1 MISTLFFRLGILRV
15 QAFQHPPTHPISTAD
30 MIVFLHLLVSRHIK
44 VNIAL
49 ANKIID
55 KFLAWS
61 RDIYPVNPVSMHFN
75 REYILNINWVKYM
88 SHVTIIFNLSL
99 RNEQMVI
106 SLENIWTEPK
116 DEPKKKKHILPTRKH
131 IQLGSRFYRST
142 RRPPRRD
149 DPLWEMSTR
158 FCIILRQE
166 TGRKVKGHF
175 HRSKIGSMSNGF
187 VCTYILPIISSDQG
201 SPDGPSPRW

>member
-1 MISTLFFRLGILRV
+1 MKYWDCFANNIEIIEPVSGQTGSILEGNDLGWKSLNYWLWI
-15 QAFQHPPTHPISTAD
+15 
-30 MIVFLHLLVSRHIK
+30 IVRM
-44 VNIAL
+44 
-49 ANKIID
+49 
-55 KFLAWS
+55 
-61 RDIYPVNPVSMHFN
+61 YPVNPVSMHFN

-116 DEPKKKKHILPTRKH
+116 EKKHILPTRKH

-166 TGRKVKGHF
+166 TGKKVKGHF